1 MNAAGTGVT
10 AWPDLARDMIS
21 SNFQVSVAGLKE
33 GEAEVEVA
41 LKKLERGSE
50 EVAAF
55 KNKVTK
61 CQTH

>member
-1 MNAAGTGVT
+1 M
-10 AWPDLARDMIS
+10 
-21 SNFQVSVAGLKE
+21 AGLKE

-50 EVAAF
+50 AVAAF